1 MAMFL
6 CTSTTSSIFVHTSGA
21 RSFTKGADVS
31 TLLQI
36 EDRGGKFYDHGVQK
50 DCLQILE
57 DHGFNAIRIKVW
69 NDPGNPNYYPANQSD
84 PHGYNNAAHVMELA
98 KRASRMGFKIMLD
111 FHYSDWW
118 ADPGKQYTPHAWSS
132 MDVSSM
138 SAALYDYT
146 CDVLSALKSNGVIP
160 EWAQVGNEI
169 TNGMCWDTGRTSNWN
184 DLARL
189 LKSGCHAV
197 KTVNSSTQVVLHLD
211 HGGNSSMF
219 RAWFDNAIARGVQ
232 FDVIGMS
239 YYPQWHGSLT
249 DLQNNMN
256 DLQSRY
262 DKDILIVETA
272 YPWTWQNGDSEA
284 NAITSTGLV
293 TYPASAAGQK
303 QFLDDLVER
312 IKAVPDGRGTGFFY
326 WEPEWIPVAGAGWKY
341 GAGNQW
347 DNATLFD
354 FEGNALSSIEAIS
367 AY

>member
-1 MAMFL
+1 MSL
-6 CTSTTSSIFVHTSGA
+6 CIATTSPKFVHTTGA
-21 RSFTKGADVS
+21 SRFIKGADVS

-36 EDRGGKFYDHGVQK
+36 EDKGGKFYDHGVLK
-50 DCLQILE
+50 DGLQILE

-84 PHGYNNAAHVMELA
+84 PHGYNNTAHVVELA
-98 KRASRMGFKIMLD
+98 ERAKRKGFRIMID

-160 EWAQVGNEI
+160 EWVQVGNEI

-189 LKSGCHAV
+189 LKSGYNAV
-197 KTVNSSTQVVLHLD
+197 KAVSSSTQVVLHLD
-211 HGGNSSMF
+211 HGGNNSMF

-232 FDVIGMS
+232 FNVIGMS
-239 YYPQWHGSLT
+239 YYTQWHGSLT

-262 DKDILIVETA
+262 DKDIIIVETA

-303 QFLDDLVER
+303 QFLDDLVGR
-312 IKAVPDGRGTGFFY
+312 VKAVPNGRGAGFFY
-326 WEPEWIPVAGAGWKY
+326 WEPQWIPVAGAGWKY
-341 GAGNQW
+341 GAGDQW